1 MKKGKSLQLIVIG
14 LLIITGSQIVGHYFK
29 MPDLVS
35 GILMGTGIGLMIFSL
50 LRQKLRPNC

>member
-1 MKKGKSLQLIVIG
+1 MKKGKNLLLIVIA
-14 LLIITGSQIVGHYFK
+14 LLIISSSQIVGHYLK

-35 GILMGTGIGLMIFSL
+35 GILMGAGIGLMIFSL